1 MAENGEI
8 IEQEAQSEEQI
19 SDKMYQ
25 AMADYETK
33 EKGKPTTVEEIK
45 HAMDAVDTYNKQIK
59 NGETPDALSAE
70 DQETLRKMQEYQAE
84 HLQSAEYYAVRG
96 ALMRCNHGSHC
107 RRLNLPMDHGSYVLN
122 HPLMCKTDCK
132 AGIEGGDIN
141 IPTFGVCEVRKKGET
156 ILLKREAPETGNVRG
171 KRCVP
176 DIDGTWE
183 AVHSETHVGENGEGA
198 LTTLSYLICNH
209 GGIIEILRSGQED
222 SDD

>member
-8 IEQEAQSEEQI
+8 IEQREKSEEQVLHE
-19 SDKMYQ
+19 MCQ

-33 EKGKPTTVEEIK
+33 EKGKPTTAEDFE
-45 HAMDAVDTYNKQIK
+45 HAINAVNTYNKQAED
-59 NGETPDALSAE
+59 GETPDALSAE
-70 DQETLRKMQEYQAE
+70 DQETLRKMREYQAE
-84 HLQSAEYYAVRG
+84 HIQSAEYYAVRG

-132 AGIEGGDIN
+132 AGIEGSDIN
-141 IPTFGVCEVRKKGET
+141 IPTFGVCEVLKEGKT

-176 DIDGTWE
+176 DIVGTWE
-183 AVHSETHVGENGEGA
+183 AVHSETHVGENGEAA

-209 GGIIEILRSGQED
+209 GGMITIQRSGQED
-222 SDD
+222 SDG